1 MEKKKYNKLID
12 QIVKT
17 AITAE
22 LKGITEQEVINRYNE
37 VLESYG
43 IEKADSALQ
52 HTLKQ
57 FKERAK
63 EKEKIFWNSVKN
75 ETFNKLHYCPCA
87 IRDLKSMIK
96 SGEIDITGFTKEQ
109 EIKERLTITINQ

>member
-22 LKGITEQEVINRYNE
+22 LTGITKEIVIERYNNI
-37 VLESYG
+37 LENYG

-52 HTLKQ
+52 NTLKQ

-63 EKEKIFWNSVKN
+63 EKDKTFWQAVKN
-75 ETFNKLHYCPCA
+75 EVFEKQKFCPCA

-96 SGEIDITGFTKEQ
+96 SGEIDITGYTEEQ
-109 EIKERLTITINQ
+109 EIKRRLGIA